1 MKVES
6 VSVGRNVGSLQNLLE
21 DRTRKLLALETAW
34 MKYVGNPVSKAALQ
48 AGYDR
53 DALTREIIHD
63 EDGRPEGAE
72 QGYNLRMSEDDR
84 LGALSSPLGSP
95 VAGTQNDTGAQD
107 DPEAP
112 LNGSKNRFEIAT
124 KPRPTHRP
132 RLITNEKVDLLD
144 HLARQYRTADEAVKR
159 RRKGRFKPANIA
171 FVTFED
177 IGSAQIAAQVAH
189 YPQPDSVN
197 TTLAPDPRDI
207 YWGNMLL
214 SNASLQ
220 ARHILVLGAMLLLL
234 SFWLVPVSALAR
246 LLNYDAIKKYL
257 PWLTKILDKRYV
269 STWSLQLAKDHNLEL
284 MLSNSPRLRVFVQN
298 TLPTTALISFNALL
312 PFLLEWLCILEG
324 LRSRSEIEYS
334 LLKKYHIFLL
344 INVVFV
350 FIAVST
356 WDLAK
361 QFANEPMKLV
371 NKLALSLPG
380 ARNFFLSYVILQG
393 IGIMPLQLVQLAVIL
408 PRWFYRLAWTRTPR
422 GEKCVRR
429 KRWSYD
435 ADSLRIDFAELNTP
449 PVISLGTIYPQALLI
464 FLICSTYSVIT
475 PLILL
480 FGTIYFGMGYL
491 VYKVSLKAHI
501 QRTSKAF

>member
-21 DRTRKLLALETAW
+21 DRTRKLLALEIAW

-53 DALTREIIHD
+53 DALTREIIYD

-84 LGALSSPLGSP
+84 LAGISPLGSLSAQ
-95 VAGTQNDTGAQD
+95 VANEEEQQD

-112 LNGSKNRFEIAT
+112 LTGSKQHFEIAN

-144 HLARQYRTADEAVKR
+144 HLARQYRIADEAVTR

-171 FVTFED
+171 FVTFEN

-257 PWLTKILDKRYV
+257 PWLTKILDKRYFSTV
-269 STWSLQLAKDHNLEL
+269 S
-284 MLSNSPRLRVFVQN
+284 SNS
-298 TLPTTALISFNALL
+298 
-312 PFLLEWLCILEG
+312 
-324 LRSRSEIEYS
+324 
-334 LLKKYHIFLL
+334 
-344 INVVFV
+344 
-350 FIAVST
+350 
-356 WDLAK
+356 
-361 QFANEPMKLV
+361 
-371 NKLALSLPG
+371 
-380 ARNFFLSYVILQG
+380 
-393 IGIMPLQLVQLAVIL
+393 
-408 PRWFYRLAWTRTPR
+408 
-422 GEKCVRR
+422 EK
-429 KRWSYD
+429 
-435 ADSLRIDFAELNTP
+435 AP
-449 PVISLGTIYPQALLI
+449 P
-464 FLICSTYSVIT
+464 
-475 PLILL
+475 
-480 FGTIYFGMGYL
+480 
-491 VYKVSLKAHI
+491 
-501 QRTSKAF
+501 